1 MLRVTSAV
9 KHHPA
14 GVNFC
19 FAKMINFLPGRYQ
32 KVCQCRL
39 RAFRYTQI
47 LVKCKKDALVSVN
60 LSELYS
66 NQRTLFG
73 RGSLDKLVPL
83 LAARSQPTL
92 LFCGQSFL
100 QGAAYERIKADL
112 NAQIIGYEIVSH
124 EASPA
129 EIDGWVARWR
139 GHVDRVVAIGGGSVL
154 DAAKAFSAMMQHPL
168 PTARYLEKVGDSTV
182 QPVTL
187 PLIAIPTTAG
197 TGSEV
202 TQNAV
207 VTDQRDIQIKASLR
221 HPVFVPE
228 VAILDPDLLKGAPDH
243 VLATCGIDA
252 FTHLFEAYLSAKG
265 NLFTQQLAVTGLRQ
279 FIQAW
284 PALNSE
290 ESAGDAARE
299 SMMMA
304 SWLGGVA
311 LSSAGLGVIHGIAGE
326 LGAIKPFHHGEVCGR
341 LLFPFLELLAD
352 SDHPLQQTLMSAL
365 HGQLF
370 SEATDSPAQ
379 FLKTWLQQQAI
390 LPFWQEGP
398 TLTGEEVKWI
408 LARANS
414 KNSLV
419 NYSREQMETMIAQAW
434 RITA

>member
-1 MLRVTSAV
+1 MSE
-9 KHHPA
+9 
-14 GVNFC
+14 
-19 FAKMINFLPGRYQ
+19 
-32 KVCQCRL
+32 
-39 RAFRYTQI
+39 
-47 LVKCKKDALVSVN
+47 N

-100 QGAAYERIKADL
+100 QGPAYARLKAGL
-112 NAQIIGYEIVSH
+112 NDHIIGYEIVSH

-154 DAAKAFSAMMQHPL
+154 DAAKAFSAMVQHPL
-168 PTARYLEKVGDSTV
+168 PTARYLEKVGDTAV
-182 QPVTL
+182 QPITL

-228 VAILDPDLLKGAPDH
+228 VAILDADLLKGAPDR

-252 FTHLFEAYLSAKG
+252 FTHLFEAYLSGKG
-265 NLFTQQLAVTGLRQ
+265 NLFTRQLALTGLRQ
-279 FIQAW
+279 FVQAW
-284 PALNSE
+284 PALNRE
-290 ESAGDAARE
+290 DAAGDAARE
-299 SMMMA
+299 AMMMA
-304 SWLGGVA
+304 SWLGGVS

-341 LLFPFLELLAD
+341 LLFPFLDLLSD
-352 SDHPLQQTLMSAL
+352 SEQPLQRKLMVEL
-365 HGQLF
+365 HPQLF
-370 SEATDSPAQ
+370 SETTDSPAQ
-379 FLKTWLQQQAI
+379 FLKQWLQQQAI
-390 LPFWQEGP
+390 TPFWQDGP
-398 TLTGEEVKWI
+398 SLSRAEVEWI

-419 NYSREQMETMIAQAW
+419 NYSREQMQMMIAQAW
-434 RITA
+434 EITA

>member
-1 MLRVTSAV
+1 M
-9 KHHPA
+9 
-14 GVNFC
+14 
-19 FAKMINFLPGRYQ
+19 RYQ
-32 KVCQCRL
+32 KVCQSRHL
-39 RAFRYTQI
+39 AFRYTQI
-47 LVKCKKDALVSVN
+47 LAKCKKDALVSEN

-100 QGAAYERIKADL
+100 QGPAYARLKAGL
-112 NAQIIGYEIVSH
+112 NDHIIGYEIVSH

-154 DAAKAFSAMMQHPL
+154 DAAKAFSAMVQHPL
-168 PTARYLEKVGDSTV
+168 PTARYLEKVGDTAV
-182 QPVTL
+182 QPITL

-228 VAILDPDLLKGAPDH
+228 VAILDADLLKGAPDR

-252 FTHLFEAYLSAKG
+252 FTHLFEAYLSGKG
-265 NLFTQQLAVTGLRQ
+265 NLFTRQLALTGLRQ
-279 FIQAW
+279 FVQAW
-284 PALNSE
+284 PALNRE
-290 ESAGDAARE
+290 DAAGDEARE
-299 SMMMA
+299 AMMMA
-304 SWLGGVA
+304 SWLGGVS

-341 LLFPFLELLAD
+341 LLFPFLDLLSD
-352 SDHPLQQTLMSAL
+352 SEQPLQRKLMAEL
-365 HGQLF
+365 HPQLF
-370 SEATDSPAQ
+370 SETTDSPAQ
-379 FLKTWLQQQAI
+379 FLKQWLQQQAI
-390 LPFWQEGP
+390 TPFWQDGP
-398 TLTGEEVKWI
+398 SLSRAEVEWI

-419 NYSREQMETMIAQAW
+419 NYSREQMQMMIAQAW
-434 RITA
+434 EITA

>member
-1 MLRVTSAV
+1 M
-9 KHHPA
+9 
-14 GVNFC
+14 
-19 FAKMINFLPGRYQ
+19 RYQ
-32 KVCQCRL
+32 KVCQSR
-39 RAFRYTQI
+39 RPAFRYTQI
-47 LVKCKKDALVSVN
+47 LAKCKKDALVSEN

-83 LAARSQPTL
+83 LAVRPQPTL

-100 QGAAYERIKADL
+100 QGAAYARLKAGL
-112 NAQIIGYEIVSH
+112 NDHIIGYEIVSH

-154 DAAKAFSAMMQHPL
+154 DAAKAFSAMVQHPL
-168 PTARYLEKVGDSTV
+168 PTARYLEKVGDTAV
-182 QPVTL
+182 QPITL

-228 VAILDPDLLKGAPDH
+228 VAILDADLLKGAPDR

-252 FTHLFEAYLSAKG
+252 FTHLFEAYFSGKG
-265 NLFTQQLAVTGLRQ
+265 NLFTRQMALTGLRQ
-279 FIQAW
+279 FVQAW
-284 PALNSE
+284 PALNRE
-290 ESAGDAARE
+290 DAAGDAARE
-299 SMMMA
+299 AMMMA
-304 SWLGGVA
+304 SWLGGVS

-341 LLFPFLELLAD
+341 LLFPFLDLLSD
-352 SDHPLQQTLMSAL
+352 SEQPLQRKLIAEL
-365 HGQLF
+365 HPQLF
-370 SEATDSPAQ
+370 SETTDSPAQ
-379 FLKTWLQQQAI
+379 FLKQWLQQQAI
-390 LPFWQEGP
+390 TPFWQDGP
-398 TLTGEEVKWI
+398 SLSRAEVEWI

-419 NYSREQMETMIAQAW
+419 NYSREQMQMMIAQAW
-434 RITA
+434 QITA

>member
-1 MLRVTSAV
+1 MSE
-9 KHHPA
+9 
-14 GVNFC
+14 
-19 FAKMINFLPGRYQ
+19 
-32 KVCQCRL
+32 
-39 RAFRYTQI
+39 
-47 LVKCKKDALVSVN
+47 N

-100 QGAAYERIKADL
+100 QGPAYARLKAGL
-112 NAQIIGYEIVSH
+112 NDHIIGYEIVSH

-154 DAAKAFSAMMQHPL
+154 DAAKAFSAMVQHPL
-168 PTARYLEKVGDSTV
+168 PTARYLEKVGDTAV
-182 QPVTL
+182 QPITL

-228 VAILDPDLLKGAPDH
+228 VAILDADLLKGAPDR

-252 FTHLFEAYLSAKG
+252 FTHLFEAYLSGKG
-265 NLFTQQLAVTGLRQ
+265 NLFTRQMALTGLRQ
-279 FIQAW
+279 FVQAW
-284 PALNSE
+284 PALNRE
-290 ESAGDAARE
+290 DAAGDAARE
-299 SMMMA
+299 AMMMA
-304 SWLGGVA
+304 SWLGGVS

-341 LLFPFLELLAD
+341 LLFPFLDLLSD
-352 SDHPLQQTLMSAL
+352 SEQPLQRKLMAEL
-365 HGQLF
+365 HPQLF
-370 SEATDSPAQ
+370 SETTDSPAQ
-379 FLKTWLQQQAI
+379 FLKQWLQQQAI
-390 LPFWQEGP
+390 TPFWQDGP
-398 TLTGEEVKWI
+398 SLSRAEVEWI

-419 NYSREQMETMIAQAW
+419 NYSREQMQMMIAQAW
-434 RITA
+434 PITA

>member
-1 MLRVTSAV
+1 M
-9 KHHPA
+9 
-14 GVNFC
+14 
-19 FAKMINFLPGRYQ
+19 RYQ
-32 KVCQCRL
+32 KVCQCPRP
-39 RAFRYTQI
+39 AFRYTQI
-47 LVKCKKDALVSVN
+47 LAKYKKDALVSEN

-83 LAARSQPTL
+83 LAVRPQPTL

-100 QGAAYERIKADL
+100 QGAAYARLKAGL
-112 NAQIIGYEIVSH
+112 NDHIIGYEIVSH

-154 DAAKAFSAMMQHPL
+154 DAAKAFSAMVQHPL
-168 PTARYLEKVGDSTV
+168 PTARYLEKVGDTAV
-182 QPVTL
+182 QPITL

-228 VAILDPDLLKGAPDH
+228 VAILDADLLKGVPDR

-252 FTHLFEAYLSAKG
+252 FTHLFEAYLSGKG
-265 NLFTQQLAVTGLRQ
+265 NLFTRQMALTGLRQ
-279 FIQAW
+279 FVQAW
-284 PALNSE
+284 PALNRE
-290 ESAGDAARE
+290 DAAGDAARE
-299 SMMMA
+299 AMMMA
-304 SWLGGVA
+304 SWLGGVS

-341 LLFPFLELLAD
+341 LLFPFLDLLSD
-352 SDHPLQQTLMSAL
+352 SEQPLQRMLMAEL
-365 HGQLF
+365 HPQLF
-370 SEATDSPAQ
+370 SETTDSPAQ
-379 FLKTWLQQQAI
+379 FLKQWLQQQAI
-390 LPFWQEGP
+390 IPFWQDGP
-398 TLTGEEVKWI
+398 SLSRAEVEWI

-419 NYSREQMETMIAQAW
+419 NYSREQMQMMIAQAW
-434 RITA
+434 QITA

>member
-1 MLRVTSAV
+1 MSE
-9 KHHPA
+9 
-14 GVNFC
+14 
-19 FAKMINFLPGRYQ
+19 
-32 KVCQCRL
+32 
-39 RAFRYTQI
+39 
-47 LVKCKKDALVSVN
+47 N

-100 QGAAYERIKADL
+100 QSPAYARLKAGL
-112 NAQIIGYEIVSH
+112 NDHIIGYEIVSH
-124 EASPA
+124 EASPT

-154 DAAKAFSAMMQHPL
+154 DAAKAFSAMVQHPL
-168 PTARYLEKVGDSTV
+168 PVARYLEKVGDTAV
-182 QPVTL
+182 QSITL
-187 PLIAIPTTAG
+187 PLIAVPTTAG

-207 VTDQRDIQIKASLR
+207 VTDQQDIQIKASLR

-228 VAILDPDLLKGAPDH
+228 VAILDPDLLKGAPDS

-252 FTHLFEAYLSAKG
+252 FTHLFEAYLSSKG
-265 NLFTQQLAVTGLRQ
+265 NLFTRQLALTGLRQ

-284 PALNSE
+284 PALNRE
-290 ESAGDAARE
+290 NAVGDEARE
-299 SMMMA
+299 AMMMA
-304 SWLGGVA
+304 SWLGGVS

-341 LLFPFLELLAD
+341 LLFPFLDLLSD
-352 SDHPLQQTLMSAL
+352 SEQPLQRKLMAEL
-365 HGQLF
+365 HPQLF
-370 SEATDSPAQ
+370 SETTDSPAQ
-379 FLKTWLQQQAI
+379 FLKQWLQAQSI
-390 LPFWQEGP
+390 TPFWQDGP
-398 TLTGEEVKWI
+398 TLSRTEVEWI

-419 NYSREQMETMIAQAW
+419 NYSQEQMQTMITQAW
-434 RITA
+434 QITA

>member
-1 MLRVTSAV
+1 M
-9 KHHPA
+9 
-14 GVNFC
+14 
-19 FAKMINFLPGRYQ
+19 RYQ
-32 KVCQCRL
+32 KVCQSRRL
-39 RAFRYTQI
+39 AFRYTQI
-47 LVKCKKDALVSVN
+47 LAKCKKDALVSEN

-100 QGAAYERIKADL
+100 QGPAYARLKAGL
-112 NAQIIGYEIVSH
+112 NDHIIGYEIVSH

-154 DAAKAFSAMMQHPL
+154 DAAKAFSAMVQHPL
-168 PTARYLEKVGDSTV
+168 PTARYLEKVGDTAV
-182 QPVTL
+182 QPITL

-228 VAILDPDLLKGAPDH
+228 VAILDADLLKGAPDR

-252 FTHLFEAYLSAKG
+252 FTHLFEAYLSGKG
-265 NLFTQQLAVTGLRQ
+265 NLFTRQLALTGLRQ
-279 FIQAW
+279 FVQAW
-284 PALNSE
+284 PALNRE
-290 ESAGDAARE
+290 DAAGDAARE
-299 SMMMA
+299 AMMMA
-304 SWLGGVA
+304 SWLGGVS

-341 LLFPFLELLAD
+341 LLFPFLDLL
-352 SDHPLQQTLMSAL
+352 SDNEQPLQRKLMAEL
-365 HGQLF
+365 HPQLF
-370 SEATDSPAQ
+370 SETTDSPAQ
-379 FLKTWLQQQAI
+379 FLKQWLQQQAI
-390 LPFWQEGP
+390 TPFWQDGP
-398 TLTGEEVKWI
+398 SLSRAEVEWI

-419 NYSREQMETMIAQAW
+419 NYSREQMQMMIAQAW
-434 RITA
+434 EITA

>member
-1 MLRVTSAV
+1 M
-9 KHHPA
+9 
-14 GVNFC
+14 
-19 FAKMINFLPGRYQ
+19 RYQ
-32 KVCQCRL
+32 KVCQSRRL
-39 RAFRYTQI
+39 AFRYTQI
-47 LVKCKKDALVSVN
+47 LAKCKKDALVSEN

-100 QGAAYERIKADL
+100 QGPAYARLKAGL
-112 NAQIIGYEIVSH
+112 NDHIIGYEIVSH

-154 DAAKAFSAMMQHPL
+154 DAAKAFSAMVQHPL
-168 PTARYLEKVGDSTV
+168 PTARYLEKVGDTAV
-182 QPVTL
+182 QPITL

-228 VAILDPDLLKGAPDH
+228 VAILDADLLKGAPDR

-252 FTHLFEAYLSAKG
+252 FTHLFEAYLSGKG
-265 NLFTQQLAVTGLRQ
+265 NLFTRQMALTGLRQ
-279 FIQAW
+279 FVQAW
-284 PALNSE
+284 PALNRE
-290 ESAGDAARE
+290 DAAGDAARE
-299 SMMMA
+299 AMMMA
-304 SWLGGVA
+304 SWLGGVS

-341 LLFPFLELLAD
+341 LLFPFLDLLSD
-352 SDHPLQQTLMSAL
+352 SEQPLQRKLMAEL
-365 HGQLF
+365 HPQLF
-370 SEATDSPAQ
+370 SETTDSPAQ
-379 FLKTWLQQQAI
+379 FLKQWLQQQAI
-390 LPFWQEGP
+390 TPFWQDGP
-398 TLTGEEVKWI
+398 SLSRAEVEWI

-419 NYSREQMETMIAQAW
+419 NYSREQMQMMIAQAW
-434 RITA
+434 QITA

>member
-1 MLRVTSAV
+1 M
-9 KHHPA
+9 
-14 GVNFC
+14 
-19 FAKMINFLPGRYQ
+19 RYQ
-32 KVCQCRL
+32 KVCQSR
-39 RAFRYTQI
+39 RPAFRYTQI
-47 LVKCKKDALVSVN
+47 LAKCKKDALVSEN

-83 LAARSQPTL
+83 LAVRPQPTL

-100 QGAAYERIKADL
+100 QGAAYARLKAGL
-112 NAQIIGYEIVSH
+112 NDHIIGYEIVSH

-154 DAAKAFSAMMQHPL
+154 DAAKAFSAMVQHPL
-168 PTARYLEKVGDSTV
+168 PTARYLEKVGDTAV
-182 QPVTL
+182 QPITL

-228 VAILDPDLLKGAPDH
+228 VAILDADLLKGAPDR

-252 FTHLFEAYLSAKG
+252 FTHLFEAYLSGKG
-265 NLFTQQLAVTGLRQ
+265 NLFTRQLALTGLRQ

-284 PALNSE
+284 PALNRE
-290 ESAGDAARE
+290 DAAGDAARE
-299 SMMMA
+299 AMMMA
-304 SWLGGVA
+304 SWLGGVS

-341 LLFPFLELLAD
+341 LLFPFLDLLSD
-352 SDHPLQQTLMSAL
+352 SEQPLQRKLMAEL
-365 HGQLF
+365 HPQLF
-370 SEATDSPAQ
+370 SETTDSPAQ
-379 FLKTWLQQQAI
+379 FLKQWLQQQAI
-390 LPFWQEGP
+390 TPFWQDGP
-398 TLTGEEVKWI
+398 SLSRAEVEWI

-419 NYSREQMETMIAQAW
+419 NYSREQMQMMIAQAW
-434 RITA
+434 QITA

>member
-1 MLRVTSAV
+1 MSE
-9 KHHPA
+9 
-14 GVNFC
+14 
-19 FAKMINFLPGRYQ
+19 
-32 KVCQCRL
+32 
-39 RAFRYTQI
+39 
-47 LVKCKKDALVSVN
+47 N

-83 LAARSQPTL
+83 LAVRPQPTL

-100 QGAAYERIKADL
+100 QGAAYARLKAGL
-112 NAQIIGYEIVSH
+112 NDHIIGYEIVSH

-154 DAAKAFSAMMQHPL
+154 DAAKAFSAMVQHPL
-168 PTARYLEKVGDSTV
+168 PTARYLEKVGDTAV
-182 QPVTL
+182 QPITL

-228 VAILDPDLLKGAPDH
+228 VAILDADLLKGAPDR

-252 FTHLFEAYLSAKG
+252 FTHLFEAYLSGKG
-265 NLFTQQLAVTGLRQ
+265 NLFTRQMALTGLRQ
-279 FIQAW
+279 FVQAW
-284 PALNSE
+284 PALNRE
-290 ESAGDAARE
+290 DAAGDAARE
-299 SMMMA
+299 AMMMA
-304 SWLGGVA
+304 SWLGGVS

-341 LLFPFLELLAD
+341 LLFPFLDLLSD
-352 SDHPLQQTLMSAL
+352 SEQPLQRKLMAEL
-365 HGQLF
+365 HPQLF
-370 SEATDSPAQ
+370 SETTDSPAQ
-379 FLKTWLQQQAI
+379 FLKQWLQQQAI
-390 LPFWQEGP
+390 TPFWQDGP
-398 TLTGEEVKWI
+398 SLSRAEVEWI

-419 NYSREQMETMIAQAW
+419 NYSREQMQMMIAQAW
-434 RITA
+434 QITT

>member
-1 MLRVTSAV
+1 M
-9 KHHPA
+9 
-14 GVNFC
+14 
-19 FAKMINFLPGRYQ
+19 RYQ
-32 KVCQCRL
+32 KVCQSRRL
-39 RAFRYTQI
+39 AFRYTQI
-47 LVKCKKDALVSVN
+47 LAKCKKDALVSEN

-100 QGAAYERIKADL
+100 QGPAYARLKAGL
-112 NAQIIGYEIVSH
+112 NDHIIGYEIVSH

-154 DAAKAFSAMMQHPL
+154 DAAKAFSAMVQHPL
-168 PTARYLEKVGDSTV
+168 PTARYLEKVGDTAV
-182 QPVTL
+182 QPITL

-228 VAILDPDLLKGAPDH
+228 VAILDADLLKGAPDR

-252 FTHLFEAYLSAKG
+252 FTHLFEAYLSGKG
-265 NLFTQQLAVTGLRQ
+265 NLFTRQLALTGLRQ
-279 FIQAW
+279 FVQAW
-284 PALNSE
+284 PALNRE
-290 ESAGDAARE
+290 DAAGDAARE
-299 SMMMA
+299 AMMMA
-304 SWLGGVA
+304 SWLGGVS

-341 LLFPFLELLAD
+341 LLFPFLDLLSD
-352 SDHPLQQTLMSAL
+352 SEQPLQRKLMAEL
-365 HGQLF
+365 HPQLF
-370 SEATDSPAQ
+370 SETTDSPAQ
-379 FLKTWLQQQAI
+379 FLKQWLQQQAI
-390 LPFWQEGP
+390 TPFWQDGP
-398 TLTGEEVKWI
+398 SLSRAEVEWI

-419 NYSREQMETMIAQAW
+419 NYSREQMQMMIAQAW
-434 RITA
+434 EITA

>member
-1 MLRVTSAV
+1 M
-9 KHHPA
+9 
-14 GVNFC
+14 
-19 FAKMINFLPGRYQ
+19 RYQ
-32 KVCQCRL
+32 KVCQSR
-39 RAFRYTQI
+39 RPAFRYTQI
-47 LVKCKKDALVSVN
+47 LAKCKKDALVSEN

-100 QGAAYERIKADL
+100 QGPAYARLKAGL
-112 NAQIIGYEIVSH
+112 NDHIIGYEIVSH

-154 DAAKAFSAMMQHPL
+154 DAAKAFSAMVQHPL
-168 PTARYLEKVGDSTV
+168 PTARYLEKVGDTAV
-182 QPVTL
+182 QPITL

-228 VAILDPDLLKGAPDH
+228 VAILDADLLKGAPDR

-252 FTHLFEAYLSAKG
+252 FTHLFEAYLSGKG
-265 NLFTQQLAVTGLRQ
+265 NLFTRQLALTGLRQ
-279 FIQAW
+279 FVQAW
-284 PALNSE
+284 PALNRE
-290 ESAGDAARE
+290 DAAGDAARE
-299 SMMMA
+299 AMMMA
-304 SWLGGVA
+304 SWLGGVS

-341 LLFPFLELLAD
+341 LLFPFLDLLSD
-352 SDHPLQQTLMSAL
+352 SEQPLQRKLMAEL
-365 HGQLF
+365 HPQLF
-370 SEATDSPAQ
+370 SETTDSPAQ
-379 FLKTWLQQQAI
+379 FLKQWLQQQAI
-390 LPFWQEGP
+390 TPFWQDGP
-398 TLTGEEVKWI
+398 SLSRAEVEWI

-419 NYSREQMETMIAQAW
+419 NYSREQMQMMIAQAW
-434 RITA
+434 EITA